1 MANPKLKADITLYA
15 AVRSKSMKNYQKYNK
30 RRRSITEFRS
40 SYNDSKNKFVSTDKR
55 SLWMPIVKY
64 ILIAAAFIFIALMSF
79 LVTDALLNI
88 SETPYSGEKV
98 TVAQEDKTDIDKKYF
113 ENIETKTP
121 DEIEQDKGL
130 TND

>member
-1 MANPKLKADITLYA
+1 
-15 AVRSKSMKNYQKYNK
+15 MKKYQKYNK

-40 SYNDSKNKFVSTDKR
+40 SYSDNKNNFISTDRK

-64 ILIAAAFIFIALMSF
+64 ILIAAAFICIALMSF

-88 SETPYSGEKV
+88 SEAPYSGEEV
-98 TVAQEDKTDIDKKYF
+98 TVAHDDEPDIDKKYF
-113 ENIETKTP
+113 ENIETKSP
-121 DEIEQDKGL
+121 NEIEQDKGL

>member
-1 MANPKLKADITLYA
+1 
-15 AVRSKSMKNYQKYNK
+15 MKKYQKYNK

-40 SYNDSKNKFVSTDKR
+40 SYSDNKNNFISTDRK
-55 SLWMPIVKY
+55 SLWMPVVKY
-64 ILIAAAFIFIALMSF
+64 ILIVAAFVFIALMSF

-88 SETPYSGEKV
+88 SETPYSGEEV
-98 TVAQEDKTDIDKKYF
+98 TVAHEDETEIDKKYF
-113 ENIETKTP
+113 EGIETKTP

>member
-1 MANPKLKADITLYA
+1 
-15 AVRSKSMKNYQKYNK
+15 MKNYQKYNK

-40 SYNDSKNKFVSTDKR
+40 SYSDNKNNFISTDKK

-64 ILIAAAFIFIALMSF
+64 ILIAAAFICIALMSF

-88 SETPYSGEKV
+88 SEAPYSGNEV
-98 TVAQEDKTDIDKKYF
+98 TVKQEDKTEIDKKYF
-113 ENIETKTP
+113 ENIETKSP
-121 DEIEQDKGL
+121 DEIEQSKGL